1 MAPIRNICAL
11 AIATAALAAVT
22 APAGAQS
29 VFHTVNVFD
38 FYYSN
43 NLRDD
48 PIVSTVIIN
57 PGDWVR
63 WLVYDDLHD
72 TVACSEQAEFWQS
85 EIMFAGGQFDYQF
98 SIPGTYN
105 YYCSMHADD
114 NGDGTA
120 TGMIGTVIVIPAPG
134 PAAAI
139 LGAAVF
145 TASRRR
151 RSPPRS
157 SPPPA
162 P

>member
-1 MAPIRNICAL
+1 MASKRIVSAL
-11 AIATAALAAVT
+11 VLGAAALGIAAPT
-22 APAGAQS
+22 PSASAQN

-63 WLVYDDLHD
+63 WLLFDDLHD
-72 TVACSEQAEFWQS
+72 TVACSGQAEFWQS

-98 SIPGTYN
+98 TIPGTYN
-105 YYCSMHADD
+105 YYCSMHAED

-120 TGMIGTVIVIPAPG
+120 TGMIGVVIVTPEPG
-134 PAAAI
+134 AGAAV
-139 LGAAVF
+139 LGAAGM
-145 TASRRR
+145 AAMGRRR
-151 RSPPRS
+151 RVKPRG
-157 SPPPA
+157 
-162 P
+162 